1 MGRTAR
7 AVLTRGPVC
16 RERRCGMGIGYAGLA
31 LACPCVCS
39 APCLPAAPVGPQ
51 GSCAG
56 QPGRGRTSA
65 SCLGM
70 IHRLADWEAAGIKVA
85 DCRPCEVAPRAA
97 CCWHAHFVDPL
108 RSHLDSHTRGGKHTV
123 TLVQHA
129 WQGTGTAVSSHTESG
144 ARPGS
149 GAPAPGRR
157 GVGERESTAQ
167 TIGQAILGMR
177 TVSNLAVVTI
187 GHQGVGSGC
196 QPALAQERSFHC
208 ALPGAAWRHPG
219 LTTPRRRRFA
229 QRSFFRLHSTDH
241 PQPATKRTG
250 NAALEMAG
258 VVEPTLGSATAPKA
272 EASAAGV
279 FAGRRRRAGAHRPLA
294 GTQVPR
300 PRRLRDLSP
309 PPPPSQTSRRR
320 GGCHE
325 PGFRGHTG
333 AHGGRRSRAPPSLA
347 ELRRLQ
353 RRRQPG
359 Q

>member
-1 MGRTAR
+1 MHTL
-7 AVLTRGPVC
+7 LTRFAPTWTRTHAAASIPLHWCSMRGRAQGRLSP
-16 RERRCGMGIGYAGLA
+16 RTQRAALGLA
-31 LACPCVCS
+31 A
-39 APCLPAAPVGPQ
+39 
-51 GSCAG
+51 
-56 QPGRGRTSA
+56 
-65 SCLGM
+65 
-70 IHRLADWEAAGIKVA
+70 
-85 DCRPCEVAPRAA
+85 
-97 CCWHAHFVDPL
+97 
-108 RSHLDSHTRGGKHTV
+108 
-123 TLVQHA
+123 
-129 WQGTGTAVSSHTESG
+129 
-144 ARPGS
+144 
-149 GAPAPGRR
+149 GRR
-157 GVGERESTAQ
+157 RQAGVGERESTAQ